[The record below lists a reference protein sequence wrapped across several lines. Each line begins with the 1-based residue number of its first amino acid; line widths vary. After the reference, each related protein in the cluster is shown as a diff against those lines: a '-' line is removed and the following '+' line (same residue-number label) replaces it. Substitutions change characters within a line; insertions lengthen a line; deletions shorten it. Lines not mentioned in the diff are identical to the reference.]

1 MITDKV
7 IKMSFNKKESIYIK
21 NIKYDSNNKIH
32 SVIFTYGWNMKDCHR
47 FRNNNDMY
55 DAMTFIATSIIN
67 LKQVQIKQYNMSSL
81 KAKYYYYE
89 LFLNDRPFS
98 YIVLSFI
105 ILFFSLITILLC
117 YAL

>member
-7 IKMSFNKKESIYIK
+7 IKMSLNKKESLYLK

-32 SVIFTYGWNMKDCHR
+32 SVIFTYGWDMKDCHR
-47 FRNNNDMY
+47 FRNNNDIY

-67 LKQVQIKQYNMSSL
+67 VKNDYIKQYNMSSL

-98 YIVLSFI
+98 YIVLSI
-105 ILFFSLITILLC
+105 ICLFLLLTAIISC
-117 YAL
+117 YVF

>member
-7 IKMSFNKKESIYIK
+7 IKMSFNKKESIYLK

-32 SVIFTYGWNMKDCHR
+32 SVMFTYGWDMKDCHR
-47 FRNNNDMY
+47 FRNNNDIY
-55 DAMTFIATSIIN
+55 DAITFITTSMIN
-67 LKQVQIKQYNMSSL
+67 VKRGQIKHSNMSTL

-117 YAL
+117 FLK

>member
-7 IKMSFNKKESIYIK
+7 IKMSFNKKESIYLK

-32 SVIFTYGWNMKDCHR
+32 SVMFTYGWDMKDCHR

-55 DAMTFIATSIIN
+55 DAMAFIVTSIIN
-67 LKQVQIKQYNMSSL
+67 LKQVQIKQYNMSNL

-98 YIVLSFI
+98 YIVLSII
-105 ILFFSLITILLC
+105 ILFFSLIKILLC
-117 YAL
+117 YAP

>member
-7 IKMSFNKKESIYIK
+7 IKMSFNKKESIYLK

-32 SVIFTYGWNMKDCHR
+32 SVIFTYGWDMKYCHR
-47 FRNNNDMY
+47 FRNNKDIY
-55 DAMTFIATSIIN
+55 DAMTFIVTNIFN
-67 LKQVQIKQYNMSSL
+67 VKNDYIKQYNMPSL

-117 YAL
+117 FLK

>member
-32 SVIFTYGWNMKDCHR
+32 SVIFTYGWDMKDCHR
-47 FRNNNDMY
+47 FRNNNDIF

-67 LKQVQIKQYNMSSL
+67 LKKDFIKHCNISSL
-81 KAKYYYYE
+81 KSKYYYYE
-89 LFLNDRPFS
+89 LFLNDRSFS
-98 YIVLSFI
+98 YIVLSII

-117 YAL
+117 FLK

>member
-7 IKMSFNKKESIYIK
+7 IKMSLNKKESIYLK
-21 NIKYDSNNKIH
+21 NIKYDSNNEIH
-32 SVIFTYGWNMKDCHR
+32 SVIFTYGWDMKDCHR
-47 FRNNNDMY
+47 FRNDNDIY

-67 LKQVQIKQYNMSSL
+67 VKNDYIKQYNMSSL

-98 YIVLSFI
+98 YIVLSII

-117 YAL
+117 YVP

>member
-7 IKMSFNKKESIYIK
+7 IKMSLNKKESIYLKI
-21 NIKYDSNNKIH
+21 IKYDSNNKIH
-32 SVIFTYGWNMKDCHR
+32 SIIFAHNWCLKDCHR
-47 FRNNNDMY
+47 FRNNNDIY
-55 DAMTFIATSIIN
+55 DAITFITTSMIN
-67 LKQVQIKQYNMSSL
+67 VKRGQIKHSNMSTL

-98 YIVLSFI
+98 YIVLSI
-105 ILFFSLITILLC
+105 ICLFFSLITILLC

>member
-7 IKMSFNKKESIYIK
+7 IKMSFNKKESIYLK

-32 SVIFTYGWNMKDCHR
+32 SVMFTYGWNMKDWHR
-47 FRNNNDMY
+47 FRNNNDIY
-55 DAMTFIATSIIN
+55 DAITFITTSMIN
-67 LKQVQIKQYNMSSL
+67 VKRGQIKHSNMSTL

>member
-7 IKMSFNKKESIYIK
+7 IKMSLNKKESIYLK

-32 SVIFTYGWNMKDCHR
+32 SVIFTYGWDMKDCHR

-105 ILFFSLITILLC
+105 CLFLLLTTIISG
-117 YAL
+117 YVF

>member
-7 IKMSFNKKESIYIK
+7 IKMSLNKKESIYLK

-32 SVIFTYGWNMKDCHR
+32 SIIFAHNWCLKDCHR
-47 FRNNNDMY
+47 FRNNNDIY
-55 DAMTFIATSIIN
+55 DAITFITTSMIN
-67 LKQVQIKQYNMSSL
+67 VKRGQIKHSNMSTL

-89 LFLNDRPFS
+89 LFLNDRSFS
-98 YIVLSFI
+98 YIVLSII

-117 YAL
+117 FLK

>member
-7 IKMSFNKKESIYIK
+7 IKMSLNKKESIYLK

-32 SVIFTYGWNMKDCHR
+32 SIIFAHNWCLKDCHR
-47 FRNNNDMY
+47 FRNNNDIY
-55 DAMTFIATSIIN
+55 DAITFITTSMIN
-67 LKQVQIKQYNMSSL
+67 VKRGQIKHSNMSTL

-98 YIVLSFI
+98 YIVLSI
-105 ILFFSLITILLC
+105 ICLFFSLITILLC

>member
-7 IKMSFNKKESIYIK
+7 IKMSLNKKKSIYIK

-32 SVIFTYGWNMKDCHR
+32 SVMFTYDFNLKDCHR
-47 FRNNNDMY
+47 FKTNNDIY
-55 DAMTFIATSIIN
+55 DVMTFITTSIIN
-67 LKQVQIKQYNMSSL
+67 VKKQQIKHSNMSTL

-89 LFLNDRPFS
+89 LFLNDRSFS
-98 YIVLSFI
+98 YIVLSII

-117 YAL
+117 FLK